1 MAYVEDF
8 PLDDS
13 TLKDLARSTKAL
25 LLLQLQAQLKREEQ
39 EKPEITLFRAGF
51 SSREIAELLGK
62 TPAAIAKSIQ
72 RDGKR
77 E

>member
-1 MAYVEDF
+1 MAHEEDL

-13 TLKDLARSTKAL
+13 TLKGLARSTKAL
-25 LLLQLQAQLKREEQ
+25 LLLQLQAHLKREQQ
-39 EKPEITLFRAGF
+39 EKPEITLSRAGF